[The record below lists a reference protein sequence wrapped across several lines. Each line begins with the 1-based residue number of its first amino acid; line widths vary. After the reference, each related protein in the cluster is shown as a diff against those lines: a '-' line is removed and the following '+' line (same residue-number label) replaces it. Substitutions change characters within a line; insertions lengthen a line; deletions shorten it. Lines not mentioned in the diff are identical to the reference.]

1 MVYHCVTDIFSEI
14 NDARKRL
21 CEGLQDLNPQQAT
34 FKPNPDQWSVAE
46 ILEHLTKVDRALVTR
61 IDKKLVELEQVGP
74 GNGQARSFFP
84 FSMDNISEQAKDRK
98 FKSPE
103 PALPLAGLTIDESL
117 VKLQSSRA
125 DLIAMQPRIESRDLS
140 KTTFPHFVFGE
151 LNVYQ
156 WLAFFGLHENR
167 HRKQIDRLMSAADF
181 PAR

>member
-14 NDARKRL
+14 NGARKRL

-34 FKPNPDQWSVAE
+34 FKPTPDQWSVAE

-61 IDKKLVELEQVGP
+61 IDKKLVELEQAGP
-74 GNGQARSFFP
+74 GNVQARSFFP
-84 FSMDNISEQAKDRK
+84 FSMDHISEQAKDRK

-117 VKLQSSRA
+117 TKLQSSRA

-167 HRKQIDRLMSAADF
+167 HRKQIDRLMSASDF